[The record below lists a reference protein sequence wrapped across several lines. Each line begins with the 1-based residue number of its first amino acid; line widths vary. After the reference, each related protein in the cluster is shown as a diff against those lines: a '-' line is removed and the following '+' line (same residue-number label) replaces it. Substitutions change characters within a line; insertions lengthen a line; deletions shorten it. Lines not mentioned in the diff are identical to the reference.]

1 MKAVPDLG
9 QRQRAHPGGRELDGQ
24 RHAVEPVTDL
34 GYHGDVVVGDGEV
47 GAGVAGPV
55 REQLD
60 GLIRE

>member
-47 GAGVAGPV
+47 EIGRAHV
-55 REQLD
+55 
-60 GLIRE
+60 